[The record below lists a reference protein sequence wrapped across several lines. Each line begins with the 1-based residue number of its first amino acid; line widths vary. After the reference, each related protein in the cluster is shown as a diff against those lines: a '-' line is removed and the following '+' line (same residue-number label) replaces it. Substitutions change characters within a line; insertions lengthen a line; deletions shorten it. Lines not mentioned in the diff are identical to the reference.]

1 MAAYANILVHQGAD
15 FVTVISVEED
25 TSDAFSLDGFTLK
38 GQIRKTWSSSVAYDI
53 DVNIADAENGIIN
66 FVITKEES
74 LKMRPGRYLYD
85 VYAQNSSETQ
95 TVKIIEGILTLE
107 PRITRL
113 EENGS

>member
-15 FVTVISVEED
+15 FLTVLTVEED
-25 TSDAFSLDGFTLK
+25 TTESFSLDGFTLK

-53 DVNIADAENGIIN
+53 ELSIADAEKGIIN
-66 FVITKEES
+66 FTVPKEET

-85 VYAQNSSETQ
+85 VYAQSSNGSRTF
-95 TVKIIEGILTLE
+95 KIIEGILTLE

-113 EENGS
+113 EENGN

>member
-1 MAAYANILVHQGAD
+1 MAAYANILAHQGAD
-15 FVTVISVEED
+15 FVTVIGVEED
-25 TSDAFSLDGFTLK
+25 TSDAFSLEGFTVK
-38 GQIRKTWSSSVAYDI
+38 GQIRKTWSSSVSFDI
-53 DVNIADAENGIIN
+53 DVSIADAENGFID
-66 FVITKEES
+66 FVIRREET

-85 VYAQNSSETQ
+85 VYAQSSNGTK

>member
-15 FVTVISVEED
+15 FVTVFGVEED
-25 TSDAFSLDGFTLK
+25 TTDAVSLEGFTLK

-53 DVNIADAENGIIN
+53 DLEILDDELGLIEMAIL
-66 FVITKEES
+66 KEET

-85 VYAQNSSETQ
+85 IYAQNENGTR
-95 TVKIIEGILTLE
+95 TFKILEGILTLE

-113 EENGS
+113 D

>member
-15 FVTVISVEED
+15 FATVVGVEEE
-25 TSDAFSLDGFTLK
+25 TTEVFSLEGFTLK

-53 DVNIADAENGIIN
+53 DLDILDAEAGLIEIA
-66 FVITKEES
+66 VLKEET

-85 VYAQNSSETQ
+85 IYAESENGTR
-95 TVKIIEGILTLE
+95 TFKILEGILTLE

-113 EENGS
+113 D